1 MIGIVAGIPLRADVS
16 RKDRRVGDCVA
27 LCPEGLVPRK
37 PTVHL
42 NIRGKNEGSRLNGTR
57 QVSPL
62 RHPNF
67 IERLLR
73 NQGLGQVGVG
83 IGPTRAVCNAC
94 RIFVHIEDTRAVGC
108 EDMSHRIRPQG
119 SDREDGR
126 REYISG
132 LARSD
137 GACPTG
143 IQKAAERTVCVGDKR
158 WPSVRRMPD
167 SRRSSPFPSRC
178 GRSPK
183 QESWIRG
190 SFRNRVH
197 STERSPKEFRSRTG

>member
-1 MIGIVAGIPLRADVS
+1 MERRHDRNCRWNSPACRCLPKGSSGWRLRCVESGGS
-16 RKDRRVGDCVA
+16 R
-27 LCPEGLVPRK
+27 CPQTHRTPEHSGE
-37 PTVHL
+37 
-42 NIRGKNEGSRLNGTR
+42 NEGSRLNGTR

-94 RIFVHIEDTRAVGC
+94 RVFVHIEDTRAVGF
-108 EDMSHRIRPQG
+108 EDMAHRIRPQG

-158 WPSVRRMPD
+158 WSSVRECQTHAAKPIPKSLRTIPETRKLD
-167 SRRSSPFPSRC
+167 SRLVPESSSL
-178 GRSPK
+178 
-183 QESWIRG
+183 
-190 SFRNRVH
+190 N
-197 STERSPKEFRSRTG
+197 